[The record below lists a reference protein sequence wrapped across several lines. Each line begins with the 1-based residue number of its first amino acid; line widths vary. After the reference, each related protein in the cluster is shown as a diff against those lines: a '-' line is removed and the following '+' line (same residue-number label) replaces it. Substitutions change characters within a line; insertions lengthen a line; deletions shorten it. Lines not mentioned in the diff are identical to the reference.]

1 MMALISGI
9 ITSFMFAI
17 NYDSESPH
25 TVHHLLCDKNCLTL
39 KVITYLATKVK
50 HFTRKDGLHAG
61 KNQRVQ

>member
-39 KVITYLATKVK
+39 KVIT
-50 HFTRKDGLHAG
+50 LHKLIFMQQTFKTFLILG
-61 KNQRVQ
+61 KKLSN